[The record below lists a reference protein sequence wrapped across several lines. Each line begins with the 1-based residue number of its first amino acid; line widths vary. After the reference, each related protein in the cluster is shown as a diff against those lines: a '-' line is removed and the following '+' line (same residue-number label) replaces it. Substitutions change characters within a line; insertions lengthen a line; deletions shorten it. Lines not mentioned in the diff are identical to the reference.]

1 MNYNNPFS
9 DRNFSQGHKTLTW
22 GTFVFG
28 GTLFLLAVLI
38 FAYPALIAY
47 FFAGAILLT
56 GISVLAASL
65 KLWRFSKDISR
76 IEHWRKPDDN
86 NSEYQ
91 SHTTQFRWYE

>member
-1 MNYNNPFS
+1 MIYNNTFS
-9 DRNFSQGHKTLTW
+9 ERFFSQRHKALTW
-22 GTFVFG
+22 GTFTFAG
-28 GTLFLLAVLI
+28 ALFLLAIII

-56 GISVLAASL
+56 AISVLATSL

>member
-9 DRNFSQGHKTLTW
+9 DKNFSQGHKTLTW

-47 FFAGAILLT
+47 FFAGIIFLAGILTLT
-56 GISVLAASL
+56 GAC
-65 KLWRFSKDISR
+65 KLWWFRENVSR
-76 IEHWRKPDDN
+76 IEQWPVDN
-86 NSEYQ
+86 NGINRIRV
-91 SHTTQFRWYE
+91 TDFRWNT

>member
-47 FFAGAILLT
+47 FFAGIILLA
-56 GISVLAASL
+56 GIVTLTVAW
-65 KLWRFSKDISR
+65 KLWWFRENVSR
-76 IEHWRKPDDN
+76 IEQWPGDN
-86 NSEYQ
+86 NGINR
-91 SHTTQFRWYE
+91 TRGTGFRWNT